1 MRSSVVSASGLGS
14 FMNPGIPEGVFME
27 TPLRFHLPQFRGPRG
42 HRLKAGRDWKMSMLS
57 VAEVGRLFDEDT
69 RKAIAN
75 GLCVSCR
82 AAKLLCGKPRCPIL
96 VQYDSMMKTQPL
108 IDDTVLDGSS
118 PPGVFVGRFGYPKVF
133 VGPLIP
139 PVHGDTEVLDTP
151 ETWIGRT
158 LDEIVGFRSQLVRG
172 MHRTHVLDVDGG
184 GKIVDLTRELALST
198 AATEVE
204 ARFARKPRGRL
215 VLDEDVQPFGPSAP
229 IERFDIGGYRVD
241 PRLDRAYSDTD
252 LRAKPAVVGLYRDG
266 IAVSKIQRA
275 FSVGAFG
282 LGKNRRFVPTRWSI
296 TAVDDTIG
304 KALRER
310 VKTFPLMN
318 EGRVYEAVG
327 FDDRFLVV
335 LVPRPWRYELIEA
348 WYPNTLWNP
357 LGREIVM
364 FGDHEGYEG
373 RSEYASIGGCYY
385 AARLAVAEA
394 LERERRQA
402 AAVILRETH
411 PGYIMPVGVWNV
423 REHVREALRHLPH
436 RFPSMADTLEYLHT
450 RLDIPMSR
458 YVCTS
463 EVLQYVLHQ
472 RTFDDFDLF
481 ALPATS
487 ASS

>member
-1 MRSSVVSASGLGS
+1 
-14 FMNPGIPEGVFME
+14 
-27 TPLRFHLPQFRGPRG
+27 
-42 HRLKAGRDWKMSMLS
+42 MLS

-69 RKAIAN
+69 RNAIAS
-75 GLCVSCR
+75 GLCVTCR

-96 VQYDSMMKTQPL
+96 VKYDSMMKTQPL
-108 IDDTVLDGSS
+108 MDDTALDGSS

-151 ETWIGRT
+151 ENWIGRT

-184 GKIVDLTRELALST
+184 GRIVDLTRELALST
-198 AATEVE
+198 AATDVE
-204 ARFARKPRGRL
+204 ATFARKPRGRL

-229 IERFDIGGYRVD
+229 IQQFELGGYKVD
-241 PRLDRAYSDTD
+241 PKLDRAHSDTD

-304 KALRER
+304 KELRER
-310 VKTFPLMN
+310 VKASPLIN
-318 EGRVYEAVG
+318 EVRVYEAVG

-335 LVPRPWRYELIEA
+335 FVPRPWRYELIEA

-357 LGREIVM
+357 LGRETVM

-411 PGYIMPVGVWNV
+411 PGYLMPLGVWNV
-423 REHVREALRHLPH
+423 REHVREALRRPPRKFSTPREALEHL
-436 RFPSMADTLEYLHT
+436 AT
-450 RLDIPMSR
+450 RLDIPMDR
-458 YVCTS
+458 WIKTS
-463 EVLQYVLHQ
+463 EVLKHVLFQ
-472 RTFDDFDLF
+472 RALDDFGWDG
-481 ALPATS
+481 
-487 ASS
+487 